1 MQGAKRWL
9 IIIGIG
15 VAVLLVIGIIIAA
28 LTDTWLDILYVALIV
43 LAAFTLVATGLL
55 IVAALTLIRTITM
68 VRDEVKP
75 LLASVQ
81 ETVGVVKDTAR
92 TAGQTVTTI
101 GSTAQ
106 LTRDFAIAPGVQT
119 AALLVAGQRVLS
131 VFLGKGHVRKRSEE
145 RRQQQLEAI
154 YEGE

>member
-1 MQGAKRWL
+1 
-9 IIIGIG
+9 
-15 VAVLLVIGIIIAA
+15 
-28 LTDTWLDILYVALIV
+28 
-43 LAAFTLVATGLL
+43 TLVATALL
-55 IVAALTLIRTITM
+55 IVATLTLIRTITT

-119 AALLVAGQRVLS
+119 AALLVASQRVLS
-131 VFLGKGHVRKRSEE
+131 VFLGKGHVRKRAEE

>member
-9 IIIGIG
+9 IIIGI
-15 VAVLLVIGIIIAA
+15 VVVVLLVIGIFFAA
-28 LTDTWLDILYVALIV
+28 INNAWLDILYVALMV
-43 LAAFTLVATGLL
+43 LAAFTLVATALL
-55 IVAALTLIRTITM
+55 IVATLTLIRTITM

-131 VFLGKGHVRKRSEE
+131 VFLGKGRVRKRSEE